1 MTTAPRAV
9 EAPATYHIGHFIDGE
24 VVAGDSGRRGEVAQ
38 PATGEI
44 QASVAFASTE
54 EVDRAVGAARR
65 AFEDWSRTPVVQRA
79 AVMFRARELLR
90 EHADELAALLVRE
103 HGKVWGDA
111 QGELTRGFEV
121 VDFACGIP
129 HLLKGEFSEQVGAGI
144 DSWSVRQPL
153 GVVAAVTPFNFPAML
168 PLWTL
173 PIAIACGNTFVLK
186 PSEKDPSCGL
196 RLAELF
202 SQAGVPDG
210 VVNVVNGDKGWTKV
224 AGNTIE
230 LDKDAVAEAKEK
242 AHAEYVASLLPLID
256 GKGYTMATTGEFE
269 VGEKKAMGVKVTSKG
284 HRDVDLYFDKE
295 TGLLVQYDVKVKD
308 EGSGQEVLESSF
320 PSDYKD
326 LKGTKYAKKA
336 IVKRDG
342 KLYLAFEVT
351 EI

>member
-1 MTTAPRAV
+1 MTHARLGVLALGCV
-9 EAPATYHIGHFIDGE
+9 L
-24 VVAGDSGRRGEVAQ
+24 
-38 PATGEI
+38 
-44 QASVAFASTE
+44 
-54 EVDRAVGAARR
+54 AVGGPAR
-65 AFEDWSRTPVVQRA
+65 ADDAKEARTLVDKAIKAHGGAENLAKYQATVLSFKGTFHG
-79 AVMFRARELLR
+79 MGMELPMTGTIS
-90 EHADELAALLVRE
+90 A
-103 HGKVWGDA
+103 HGLDK
-111 QGELTRGFEV
+111 
-121 VDFACGIP
+121 
-129 HLLKGEFSEQVGAGI
+129 LKAEITIEAGGMKI
-144 DSWSVRQPL
+144 E
-153 GVVAAVTPFNFPAML
+153 
-168 PLWTL
+168 
-173 PIAIACGNTFVLK
+173 I
-186 PSEKDPSCGL
+186 
-196 RLAELF
+196 
-202 SQAGVPDG
+202 
-210 VVNVVNGDKGWTKV
+210 VNVVNGDKGWTKV

-351 EI
+351 EIELHDKLDASIFDKP